1 MNIFKLILFT
11 LSAGLLYTNTSLMHR
26 VRDVNGW
33 LFVFL
38 ILFALTYSVI
48 SSLTLYELRSR
59 FLTGCFAVL
68 DGVGIYMDFA
78 GDCTNKQI
86 GLYFGIYT
94 ALFSVAVY
102 LLKGAGKNGGQTD
115 SKALVEGHDAE
126 YWHRCFLYQKERADG
141 RVIQSAPTEPHR
153 TEEPTRQETPE
164 PRQTEEE
171 PKQIAPQP
179 RPKAIAQST
188 TDARLTEEETE
199 ILKRLN
205 KAFNRMKDEDRRRQ
219 RIMELPTENLRAV
232 ACEIY
237 NITF

>member
-1 MNIFKLILFT
+1 MSIFKLILFT

-48 SSLTLYELRSR
+48 SSLTLHELRSR

-78 GDCTNKQI
+78 GDCTNKAI

-94 ALFSVAVY
+94 ALFSVAIY
-102 LLKGAGKNGGQTD
+102 LLKGV
-115 SKALVEGHDAE
+115 SKDAPTEGSALVDGHDAE

-141 RVIQSAPTEPHR
+141 RVIQSAPDEPHR
-153 TEEPTRQETPE
+153 TEEPTRQEIPE

-171 PKQIAPQP
+171 PKRIAPQP

-232 ACEIY
+232 ASQIY
-237 NITF
+237 NIII

>member
-1 MNIFKLILFT
+1 MILFT

-26 VRDVNGW
+26 VRDVDGW
-33 LFVFL
+33 LFVLL

-59 FLTGCFAVL
+59 FLTGCFAIL
-68 DGVGIYMDFA
+68 DGAGIYMDFA
-78 GDCTNKQI
+78 GDCTNKAI

-102 LLKGAGKNGGQTD
+102 LLKGAKNGGQTED
-115 SKALVEGHDAE
+115 KALIEGHDAE

-141 RVIQSAPTEPHR
+141 IVVQSAPTEPHLS
-153 TEEPTRQETPE
+153 EPTRQETPE
-164 PRQTEEE
+164 PR
-171 PKQIAPQP
+171 QIAPQP

-188 TDARLTEEETE
+188 TPARLTEEETE

-219 RIMELPTENLRAV
+219 RIRELPTENLRAV
-232 ACEIY
+232 ASEIY
-237 NITF
+237 NISI

>member
-94 ALFSVAVY
+94 ALFSVSAF
-102 LLKGAGKNGGQTD
+102 LLKGEAAGVKSKEYKDLQTRFD
-115 SKALVEGHDAE
+115 IQLRRAQKLEEENRALRHGTATDD
-126 YWHRCFLYQKERADG
+126 RADIPHG
-141 RVIQSAPTEPHR
+141 AAPEPLPPQTETEPR
-153 TEEPTRQETPE
+153 
-164 PRQTEEE
+164 
-171 PKQIAPQP
+171 QIAPQP

-199 ILKRLN
+199 MLKRLN

-219 RIMELPTENLRAV
+219 RIKELPTENLRAV

>member
-33 LFVFL
+33 LFAFL

-48 SSLTLYELRSR
+48 SSLTLHELRSR
-59 FLTGCFAVL
+59 FLTGCFAAL

-94 ALFSVAVY
+94 ALFSVAIY
-102 LLKGAGKNGGQTD
+102 LLKGNTD
-115 SKALVEGHDAE
+115 SGKGNTDKALVEGHDAE
-126 YWHRCFLYQKERADG
+126 YWHRCFLYQKERAEG
-141 RVIQSAPTEPHR
+141 LVIQSAPEP
-153 TEEPTRQETPE
+153 ETK
-164 PRQTEEE
+164 PRQTTAIVEE
-171 PKQIAPQP
+171 PHQTEEQPLQIAPQP
-179 RPKAIAQST
+179 RPKALTQT
-188 TDARLTEEETE
+188 TALLTDEETE
-199 ILKRLN
+199 MLKSLN
-205 KAFNRMKDEDRRRQ
+205 KSFNRMKDEDKRRAKIQ
-219 RIMELPTENLRAV
+219 ALPSENLRAV

-237 NITF
+237 KISL